1 MKLVVRQYV
10 QGLKERDELDV
21 LLPQLLSEIGYEV
34 IHHPGR
40 GTKQAGV
47 DVAAVGPDPD
57 ADGEKALHLFLIK
70 SGDLG
75 RTDWNGGKPQDV
87 MPSLDEIRYDYIPN
101 RVPEQY
107 SKLPISICICM
118 GGELKEVIRSY
129 WRGYVEK
136 NTTDNIRY
144 REWNGDRLANL
155 ILSGFLNRE
164 LLDVD
169 RRVAF
174 QKAVAMVSEPDTSYR
189 HFRELIHE
197 LTEEIE
203 DDHRGTTRLRQLVIC
218 LWILVSNGVDAEN
231 LEAPYRCSELA
242 LLYSWDVLNRSA
254 SAKKKERKAR
264 SEIVD
269 HVLSLYLTIGQ
280 KLIVEKIG
288 PHADKKH
295 AISSAVRS
303 GSELD
308 INLALF
314 EAMGRSAL
322 LGLWH
327 HFIGVKSDGKQSE
340 QHLRL
345 RDQCQNIA
353 VSLINQNPTLT
364 TPLRDDHHIEIGLLM
379 LLAQGGGDVPNISGY
394 LVEIAS
400 RLNYRYR
407 LRKSWPTHFQDY
419 RELARHPVDLSDEYF
434 KKSTKGSVLVP
445 FLKVSLERIQ
455 ETEQLAA
462 LEKTIAEE
470 LPDMTQQVWVPRDGS
485 EEFFWRQGTSQ
496 GIAIPVPMMELE
508 EKRSSLASQID
519 DIAENF
525 RAFFEMSAVKKG
537 LVPLFLMACRHHRL
551 PLPPHLWFQVENSA
565 CKDVENG
572 SELSS

>member
-1 MKLVVRQYV
+1 
-10 QGLKERDELDV
+10 
-21 LLPQLLSEIGYEV
+21 
-34 IHHPGR
+34 
-40 GTKQAGV
+40 
-47 DVAAVGPDPD
+47 
-57 ADGEKALHLFLIK
+57 
-70 SGDLG
+70 
-75 RTDWNGGKPQDV
+75 
-87 MPSLDEIRYDYIPN
+87 
-101 RVPEQY
+101 
-107 SKLPISICICM
+107 
-118 GGELKEVIRSY
+118 
-129 WRGYVEK
+129 
-136 NTTDNIRY
+136 
-144 REWNGDRLANL
+144 
-155 ILSGFLNRE
+155 
-164 LLDVD
+164 
-169 RRVAF
+169 
-174 QKAVAMVSEPDTSYR
+174 
-189 HFRELIHE
+189 
-197 LTEEIE
+197 
-203 DDHRGTTRLRQLVIC
+203 
-218 LWILVSNGVDAEN
+218 
-231 LEAPYRCSELA
+231 
-242 LLYSWDVLNRSA
+242 
-254 SAKKKERKAR
+254 
-264 SEIVD
+264 
-269 HVLSLYLTIGQ
+269 
-280 KLIVEKIG
+280 
-288 PHADKKH
+288 
-295 AISSAVRS
+295 
-303 GSELD
+303 
-308 INLALF
+308 
-314 EAMGRSAL
+314 
-322 LGLWH
+322 
-327 HFIGVKSDGKQSE
+327 
-340 QHLRL
+340 
-345 RDQCQNIA
+345 
-353 VSLINQNPTLT
+353 
-364 TPLRDDHHIEIGLLM
+364 M

>member
-101 RVPEQY
+101 RIPEQY

-136 NTTDNIRY
+136 NTTDKIRY

-269 HVLSLYLTIGQ
+269 HVLSLYLSTGQ

-288 PHADKKH
+288 RHAEKKH
-295 AISSAVRS
+295 AVSSAVRS
-303 GSELD
+303 SSELD

-327 HFIGVKSDGKQSE
+327 HFIGVNSDGKQRE

-379 LLAQGGGDVPNISGY
+379 LLAQGGGDVPKVSGY

-455 ETEQLAA
+455 ETEQLTA

-508 EKRSSLASQID
+508 GQSRSLGSQID
-519 DIAENF
+519 QIVDNF
-525 RAFFEMSAVKKG
+525 KALNEMSAIQRG
-537 LVPLFLMACRHHRL
+537 LVPLLLMACRHHRL
-551 PLPPHLWFQVENSA
+551 PLPPHLWFQTASA
-565 CKDVENG
+565 AEG
-572 SELSS
+572 ESETEPQA

>member
-1 MKLVVRQYV
+1 MKLIVRQYV
-10 QGLKERDELDV
+10 QSLKERDELDV

-75 RTDWNGGKPQDV
+75 RNDWNGGKPQDV
-87 MPSLDEIRYDYIPN
+87 MPSLDEIRHDYIPN
-101 RVPEQY
+101 RIPEQY

-129 WRGYVEK
+129 WRGYVDN
-136 NTTDNIRY
+136 NTTDKIRY

-197 LTEEIE
+197 LTDEVE
-203 DDHRGTTRLRQLVIC
+203 DDHRGTTRLRQMVIC
-218 LWILVSNGVDAEN
+218 LWILVRNGVDAEN
-231 LEAPYRCSELA
+231 LEAPYRCCELA
-242 LLYSWDVLNRSA
+242 LLYSWDVLNRSV
-254 SAKKKERKAR
+254 SAKKKEREAR
-264 SEIVD
+264 SEIFD

-288 PHADKKH
+288 PHAEKKH
-295 AISSAVRS
+295 AVSSAVRS

-327 HFIGVKSDGKQSE
+327 HFIGVKSDGKQRE
-340 QHLRL
+340 HHLRL
-345 RDQCQNIA
+345 REQYHNIT

-364 TPLRDDHHIEIGLLM
+364 TPLRDDHHIEIGMLM
-379 LLAQGGGDVPNISGY
+379 LLAQGGGDIPKVAGY

-419 RELARHPVDLSDEYF
+419 RELARHPVNLGDEYF

-470 LPDMTQQVWVPRDGS
+470 LPEMTQQVWVPRDGS

-508 EKRSSLASQID
+508 GQNRSLGSQVEAIVD
-519 DIAENF
+519 NF
-525 RAFFEMSAVKKG
+525 KALNEMSAIQRG
-537 LVPLFLMACRHHRL
+537 LVPLLLMACRHHRL
-551 PLPPHLWFQVENSA
+551 PLPPHLWFQVVDPLHHEA
-565 CKDVENG
+565 KDR
-572 SELSS
+572 SEVPS

>member
-87 MPSLDEIRYDYIPN
+87 MPSLDEIRHDYIPN
-101 RVPEQY
+101 RIPEQY
-107 SKLPISICICM
+107 SRLPISICICM

-129 WRGYVEK
+129 WRGYVEN
-136 NTTDNIRY
+136 NTTDKIRY

-189 HFRELIHE
+189 HFRELIHD

-254 SAKKKERKAR
+254 SAKKKELKAR

-288 PHADKKH
+288 PHAEKKH
-295 AISSAVRS
+295 AVSSAVRS

-327 HFIGVKSDGKQSE
+327 HFIGLKSDGKQRE
-340 QHLRL
+340 QHLNL

-364 TPLRDDHHIEIGLLM
+364 TPLRDDHHC
-379 LLAQGGGDVPNISGY
+379 PSSG
-394 LVEIAS
+394 
-400 RLNYRYR
+400 
-407 LRKSWPTHFQDY
+407 
-419 RELARHPVDLSDEYF
+419 
-434 KKSTKGSVLVP
+434 
-445 FLKVSLERIQ
+445 FLE
-455 ETEQLAA
+455 
-462 LEKTIAEE
+462 
-470 LPDMTQQVWVPRDGS
+470 
-485 EEFFWRQGTSQ
+485 
-496 GIAIPVPMMELE
+496 PMG
-508 EKRSSLASQID
+508 A
-519 DIAENF
+519 
-525 RAFFEMSAVKKG
+525 
-537 LVPLFLMACRHHRL
+537 
-551 PLPPHLWFQVENSA
+551 
-565 CKDVENG
+565 
-572 SELSS
+572 

>member
-21 LLPQLLSEIGYEV
+21 LLPQLLSQIGYEV

-57 ADGEKALHLFLIK
+57 ADGEKSLHLFLIK

-75 RTDWNGGKPQDV
+75 RTDWNSGKPQDV
-87 MPSLDEIRYDYIPN
+87 MPSLDEIRYDYVPN
-101 RVPEQY
+101 RIPKQY

-136 NTTDNIRY
+136 NTTDTIRY

-155 ILSGFLNRE
+155 ILSGLLSKE
-164 LLDVD
+164 LLDLD

-174 QKAVAMVSEPDTSYR
+174 QKAVAMVSEPEMSYR

-203 DDHRGTTRLRQLVIC
+203 DDHRGTTRLRQLAIC

-231 LEAPYRCSELA
+231 LEAPYRCCEIA
-242 LLYSWDVLNRSA
+242 LLYAWDALNRSA
-254 SAKKKERKAR
+254 AAKAKEHVAR
-264 SEIVD
+264 SEIFG
-269 HVLSLYLTIGQ
+269 HVLSLYLSISQ
-280 KLIVEKIG
+280 KLIIEKIG
-288 PHADKKH
+288 PHADKRN

-314 EAMGRSAL
+314 DVMGRTAL

-327 HFIGVKSDGKQSE
+327 HFIGTTSNGE
-340 QHLRL
+340 QREEHLRL
-345 RDQCQNIA
+345 RDHCQNLA
-353 VSLINQNPTLT
+353 VYLINQNPTLT
-364 TPLRDDHHIEIGLLM
+364 TPFCDDHHIEIGLLM
-379 LLAQGGGDVPNISGY
+379 LLAQGGDSISNVSGY
-394 LVEIAS
+394 VLEIAE

-407 LRKSWPTHFQDY
+407 VRRFWPTHFQDY
-419 RELARHPVDLSDEYF
+419 RELARHPIDQSDEYF

-445 FLKVSLERIQ
+445 FVRVALERIGA
-455 ETEQLAA
+455 TEQLAT
-462 LEKTIAEE
+462 LEETVAEE
-470 LPDMTQQVWVPRDGS
+470 LPEMTQQVWVPRDGT

-496 GIAIPVPMMELE
+496 GIAVPVPMMELE
-508 EKRSSLASQID
+508 GKSGSLARQMD
-519 DIAENF
+519 DITENF
-525 RAFFEMSAVKKG
+525 KAFFTMSAIQRG
-537 LVPLFLMACRHHRL
+537 LIPLFLMACRHHRI
-551 PLPPHLWFQVENSA
+551 PLPPHLWFHVQNLAQSGVEA
-565 CKDVENG
+565 
-572 SELSS
+572 SSQ

>member
-87 MPSLDEIRYDYIPN
+87 MPSLDEIRHNYIPN
-101 RVPEQY
+101 RIPEQY

-129 WRGYVEK
+129 WRGYVEN
-136 NTTDNIRY
+136 NTTDKIRY

-189 HFRELIHE
+189 HFRDLIHE

-218 LWILVSNGVDAEN
+218 LWILVSSGVDAEN
-231 LEAPYRCSELA
+231 LEAPYRCCELT

-280 KLIVEKIG
+280 KLIIEKIG
-288 PHADKKH
+288 PHADKKY
-295 AISSAVRS
+295 AVSSAVRS

-327 HFIGVKSDGKQSE
+327 HFIGVKLDEKQRE

-345 RDQCQNIA
+345 RDRYQNIA

-379 LLAQGGGDVPNISGY
+379 LLAQGGGDVPNVSDY

-407 LRKSWPTHFQDY
+407 LRKSWPTYFQDY
-419 RELARHPVDLSDEYF
+419 RELARHPVDLGDEYF

-455 ETEQLAA
+455 ETEHLAA

-470 LPDMTQQVWVPRDGS
+470 LPGMTQQVWVPRDGS

-525 RAFFEMSAVKKG
+525 KAFFEMSAVKKD

-551 PLPPHLWFQVENSA
+551 PLPPHLWFQVVDTPQDEA
-565 CKDVENG
+565 TG
-572 SELSS
+572 RSEVQS